1 MIAYIRGIF
10 EEITEDGIVVE
21 AGGVGYGIAVSPAL
35 ASSLSQGEEVKIYTY
50 FQVGEDTQKLYGFGS
65 REDRRVFTQ
74 LLKVPGIGPKLAMG
88 IMSAIDTDE
97 LKLAVITGDVKRL
110 SRAPGLGKKTAEKL
124 ILELKDS
131 FDAAE
136 VITGGKNEST
146 GTALV
151 MEDAFSEAA
160 QALIALGYSSSEAM
174 KAVRT
179 VESRDGITTEDV
191 LQEAFRHL
199 AAF

>member
-35 ASSLSQGEEVKIYTY
+35 ASGLSQGEEVKIYTY
-50 FQVGEDTQKLYGFGS
+50 FQVG
-65 REDRRVFTQ
+65 EDRRVFTQ

-174 KAVRT
+174 RK